1 VYVLLGLLAAALV
14 PQKLSPAALN
24 EMVETERAFAAMGA
38 EKGVRESFFEFFGE
52 EGISFNPH
60 PAKFREYA
68 RKNPLPDPPPPREF
82 KLEWW
87 PVYGDVAESGDL
99 GYNTGPTLF
108 TDLTPQNR
116 SSGHGY
122 FFSVWKKRVD
132 GAWRVAVDMGA
143 ESPGPDP
150 AHQDRL
156 RYERA
161 PQEPTQKAPPRDAAQ
176 GRSEIL
182 ELESRFR
189 ETLMRQGM
197 RDGYLSAVGERAR
210 LHRVKTFPML
220 GKKAIGDYFN
230 NRKLTV
236 VEWEGID
243 GGVAASGELG
253 YSYGRYELAHLDN
266 GGDRSEKGYFTH
278 VWKRDGNGEWKLV
291 ADVTNSLPKVSS
303 GKSKTRGRGRREE
316 IGR

>member
-1 VYVLLGLLAAALV
+1 MMGTTRAFFLLGLAAAAQV
-14 PQKLSPAALN
+14 PQKLSPPALN

-60 PAKFREYA
+60 PTKFREYA
-68 RKNPLPDPPPPREF
+68 RKNPLPDPPPAREL

-99 GYNTGPTLF
+99 GYNTGPTLV

-116 SSGHGY
+116 LSRHGY
-122 FFSVWKKRVD
+122 FFSVWNKQPD
-132 GAWRVAVDMGA
+132 GVWRVAVDMGA
-143 ESPGPDP
+143 DSPGPDP

-161 PQEPTQKAPPRDAAQ
+161 LQEPAKGIRPRDASQ
-176 GRSEIL
+176 GRQEIL
-182 ELESRFR
+182 DIESRFG
-189 ETLMRQGM
+189 ETLARLGV
-197 RDGYLSAVGERAR
+197 RDGYLRAVGEHVR
-210 LHRVKTFPML
+210 LHRVKNFPLL
-220 GKKAIGDYFN
+220 GKKAIGDFFA

-243 GGVAASGELG
+243 GGVSASGELG
-253 YSYGRYELAHLDN
+253 FSYGRYEIKHQEAA
-266 GGDRSEKGYFTH
+266 GERSEKGYFTH
-278 VWKRDGNGEWKLV
+278 VWKRDANAEWKLV
-291 ADVTNSLPKVSS
+291 ADVANPWP
-303 GKSKTRGRGRREE
+303 EE
-316 IGR
+316 AL

>member
-1 VYVLLGLLAAALV
+1 MNRAFLLLGLGAAASV
-14 PQKLSPAALN
+14 PQKLWPPALS

-60 PAKFREYA
+60 PTNFREYA

-87 PVYGDVAESGDL
+87 PVYGDVAESGEL

-116 SSGHGY
+116 LSGHGY
-122 FFSVWKKRVD
+122 FFSVWRKQPD
-132 GAWRVAVDMGA
+132 GTWRVAVDMGA
-143 ESPGPDP
+143 DSPGPDP

-161 PQEPTQKAPPRDAAQ
+161 PREPFKKIPPRDPAR

-182 ELESRFR
+182 ELETRFR
-189 ETLMRQGM
+189 ETLMRQGV
-197 RDGYLSAVGERAR
+197 REGYLSLAGQHAR
-210 LHRVKTFPML
+210 VHRVKNFPVL
-220 GKKAIGDYFN
+220 GKKAIGEYFAG
-230 NRKLTV
+230 RKTTLV
-236 VEWEGID
+236 AWEGID
-243 GGVAASGELG
+243 GGVSASGELG
-253 YSYGRYELAHLDN
+253 YSYGRYELKHQEE
-266 GGDRSEKGYFTH
+266 GGERSEKGYFTH

-291 ADVTNSLPKVSS
+291 ADVASPL
-303 GKSKTRGRGRREE
+303 REAQ
-316 IGR
+316 

>member
-1 VYVLLGLLAAALV
+1 MTRALLLLGIAAAV
-14 PQKLSPAALN
+14 QAPQKLSPPALN

-38 EKGVRESFFEFFGE
+38 SKGVRESFFEFFGE

-60 PAKFREYA
+60 PVKFREFA

-108 TDLTPQNR
+108 TDLTEKKRP
-116 SSGHGY
+116 SGHGY
-122 FFSVWKKRVD
+122 FFSVWRKQPD
-132 GAWRVAVDMGA
+132 GKWRVAVDMGA
-143 ESPGPDP
+143 NSPGPEP

-161 PQEPTQKAPPRDAAQ
+161 PQEPAKKVPPRDAGHSSS

-182 ELESRFR
+182 DLESTFGGSLR
-189 ETLMRQGM
+189 EGVRAAYSSVL
-197 RDGYLSAVGERAR
+197 GENAR
-210 LHRVKTFPML
+210 LHRLNTFPMI
-220 GKKAIGDYFN
+220 GKRAIDDYFAN
-230 NRKLTV
+230 QKVTALG
-236 VEWEGID
+236 WEGID

-253 YSYGRYELAHLDN
+253 YSYGRYELEHEEN
-266 GGDRSEKGYFTH
+266 GRKRIEKGYFTH
-278 VWKRDGNGEWKLV
+278 VWKRDGSGAWKLV
-291 ADVTNSLPKVSS
+291 ADVTSPL
-303 GKSKTRGRGRREE
+303 REGR
-316 IGR
+316 